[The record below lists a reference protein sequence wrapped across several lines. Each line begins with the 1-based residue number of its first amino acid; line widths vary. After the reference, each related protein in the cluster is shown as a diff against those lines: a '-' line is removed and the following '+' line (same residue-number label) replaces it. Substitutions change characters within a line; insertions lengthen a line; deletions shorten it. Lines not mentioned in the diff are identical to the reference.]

1 MNLTTVVRCFRFL
14 LYPCLSTIIF
24 GALLLPSVSIAQQVL
39 RNVVVEGTSRIDE
52 STVLLQVS
60 SETGTIF
67 SAETVEKDIKE
78 IYLTGFFDQVTA
90 VLRASATGPELG
102 PELVFQVVERPAIR
116 NIVIKGNDEIDED
129 TVQEKLAISA
139 RRFLDR
145 KKLSAGVEEVKKYYQ
160 SQGFYET
167 NVEYEIEKIGGNQV
181 DVVFQIEEGIEKV
194 IRRVRVEGNDYFDE
208 DDLLDAI
215 ETSRYKWW
223 VSWASG
229 SGVVNE
235 EQLAADVQRLMTEY
249 LTNGFVDANIA
260 EPVISEVEDGLE
272 VTFKISEGEQFQ
284 FGDISARGDLF
295 ESSVDQTLEGVAA
308 VSGETFNVE
317 LLRQDTFT
325 ISGKYTDIGYAFVN
339 VDPVTN
345 VNRAEKKVRV
355 DYTIDKG
362 KLITIDRII
371 ISGNQKTR
379 DNVIRRSMKINEQ
392 ELFSS
397 SKIERSQQLLQR
409 LGYFDEVTITPEPSF
424 REDEVNLNVA
434 VREGQT
440 GTFTAGVGVSSGDG
454 FIVSGR
460 ISENNLF
467 GTGNS
472 LALDLNTGSRR
483 ENYVLSFSNP
493 RYEDT
498 NWSLGMDLLSVERE
512 FDDFDRDQA
521 GGTIT
526 VGYPLWFLGP
536 EYLDDMRFALSYELL
551 KIDIKDVERD
561 APDLIQRSTGK
572 STSSSIT
579 PRITRNTIDNPLNPT
594 KGSRQTAR
602 IELAG
607 IGGDEEFWLLQLNNT
622 FFYPV
627 WESPIGTFV
636 FSQRTKFG
644 YGETYSGNDD
654 FPLFRRFFPGGI
666 NSVRGFE
673 ARELGP
679 KDSEGN
685 EFGGS
690 KQLVGNFEI
699 IFPLFTTLGLNGVA
713 FYDIGNAFDD
723 DDDIKFDELREAVG
737 WGIRWRSPIAP
748 IRIEFGYPLGKEDG
762 EKSVVTHFS
771 FGSPL

>member
-1 MNLTTVVRCFRFL
+1 MNSLKNLRGENRRGKNL
-14 LYPCLSTIIF
+14 NARSF
-24 GALLLPSVSIAQQVL
+24 GLVFALLLLATPAWAQQIL
-39 RNVVVEGTSRIDE
+39 HNVRVEGVSRIDE

-60 SETGTIF
+60 SETGTAF
-67 SAETVEKDIKE
+67 SATKVEKDIKD
-78 IYLTGFFDQVTA
+78 IYRTGFFDQVSA
-90 VLRASATGPELG
+90 VLSPTASGPVLI
-102 PELVFQVVERPAIR
+102 FRVVERPAIR
-116 NIVIKGNDEIDED
+116 NILIEGNDEIDED
-129 TVQEKLAISA
+129 TIREKLSISA

-145 KKLSAGVEEVKKYYQ
+145 KKLRAGVEEVEKYYQ
-160 SQGFYET
+160 AQGFYGT
-167 NVEYEIEKIGGNQV
+167 SVEYEVTEVGQNQV
-181 DVVFQIEEGIEKV
+181 DAVFRIDEGIEKV
-194 IRRVRVEGNDYFDE
+194 IRKVKIEGNQSLDE

-215 ETSRYKWW
+215 ETSPYSWW
-223 VSWASG
+223 ISWASG

-235 EQLAADVQRLMTEY
+235 EQLAADVQRLMKEY
-249 LTNGFVDANIA
+249 LTRGFVDVKVT
-260 EPVISEVEDGLE
+260 EPVVSEVEEGLE
-272 VTFKISEGEQFQ
+272 VTFKISEGEQFD
-284 FGDISARGDLF
+284 FGEISARGDLF
-295 ESSVDQTLEGVAA
+295 NESVEETLKDIAA
-308 VSGETFNVE
+308 KQGETFNVE

-325 ISGKYTDIGYAFVN
+325 ISSKYTDIGYAFVN
-339 VDPVTN
+339 VDPVTSI
-345 VNRAEKKVRV
+345 NRAEKKVRV
-355 DYTIDKG
+355 DFTVDRG

-371 ISGNQKTR
+371 VSGNQKTR
-379 DNVIRRSMKINEQ
+379 DNVIRRSMKIHEQ

-397 SKIERSQQLLQR
+397 SKIERSQKLLQR

-424 REDEVNLNVA
+424 KDDEVNLNVA

-472 LALDLNTGSRR
+472 LALDVNTGSRR
-483 ENYVLSFSNP
+483 ENYVLSFNNP
-493 RYEDT
+493 RYADT
-498 NWSLGMDLLSVERE
+498 NWSLGMDLLSIERE

-521 GGTIT
+521 GGTLT

-536 EYLDDMRFALSYELL
+536 EYLDDIRFSLSYELL
-551 KIDIKDVERD
+551 RINIKDVEED
-561 APDLIQRSTGK
+561 APSLIQEAAGK

-579 PRITRNTIDNPLNPT
+579 PRLVRNTIDNPLNPT
-594 KGSRQTAR
+594 SGSRQSAR
-602 IELAG
+602 VEIAG
-607 IGGDEEFWLLQLNNT
+607 LGGDEEFWLLQLSNT

-644 YGETYSGNDD
+644 YGDTYSGDD
-654 FPLFRRFFPGGI
+654 NFPLFRRFFPGGI

-679 KDSEGN
+679 KDEEGN

-690 KQLVGNFEI
+690 KQLVGNFEM
-699 IFPLFTTLGLNGVA
+699 IFPLFSTLGLNGVA

-723 DDDIKFDELREAVG
+723 EDDIEFSELREAVG

-748 IRIEFGYPLGKEDG
+748 IRIEFGYPLDKQDG